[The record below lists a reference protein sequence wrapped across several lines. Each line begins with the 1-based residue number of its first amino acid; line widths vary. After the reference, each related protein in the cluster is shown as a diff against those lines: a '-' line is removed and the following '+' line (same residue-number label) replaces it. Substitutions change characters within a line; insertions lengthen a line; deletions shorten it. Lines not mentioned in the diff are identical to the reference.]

1 MITHDLRVMADAML
15 DKKAQ
20 NVVGIDLRTMGTA
33 ITDHFMICNA
43 DSTTNVNAIAD
54 NVIEKM
60 RELGRKPFRT
70 QGMENNFWIILD
82 YGDIVA
88 HIFLT
93 EYRQFYRLED
103 LWADA
108 PQKTYKDRPKTRKTT
123 KTFFGKF
130 QFCFFEKVS
139 LTLWSGRLTLE
150 ERSFNI

>member
-20 NVVGIDLRTMGTA
+20 DVVDIDLRPLGTA

-60 RELGRKPFRT
+60 KTEVGRKPFRM

-93 EYRQFYRLED
+93 EYRKFYRLED

-108 PQKTYKDRPKTRKTT
+108 PHKEYKDRKTPAKKT
-123 KTFFGKF
+123 
-130 QFCFFEKVS
+130 Q
-139 LTLWSGRLTLE
+139 
-150 ERSFNI
+150 

>member
-20 NVVGIDLRTMGTA
+20 NVIDIDLRPLGTA

-54 NVIEKM
+54 NVMDKM
-60 RELGRKPFRT
+60 REVGRKPLRT

-93 EYRQFYRLED
+93 EYRQIYRLED

-108 PQKTYKDRPKTRKTT
+108 PHKEYKERRIPKTKKTET
-123 KTFFGKF
+123 DA
-130 QFCFFEKVS
+130 E
-139 LTLWSGRLTLE
+139 
-150 ERSFNI
+150 

>member
-20 NVVGIDLRTMGTA
+20 CVTGIDLRPLGTA
-33 ITDHFMICNA
+33 IADYFMICNG

-54 NVIEKM
+54 HVIEKM
-60 RELGRKPFRT
+60 KELGWRPLRT
-70 QGMENNFWIILD
+70 QGMENNFWIIID

-108 PQKTYKDRPKTRKTT
+108 PRKEYKDRPKSKKTQ
-123 KTFFGKF
+123 KDG
-130 QFCFFEKVS
+130 
-139 LTLWSGRLTLE
+139 
-150 ERSFNI
+150 

>member
-20 NVVGIDLRTMGTA
+20 NVVGVDLRTIGTA

-54 NVIEKM
+54 NVIDKM
-60 RELGRKPFRT
+60 RELGRKPLRT

-82 YGDIVA
+82 YGNIVV
-88 HIFLT
+88 HIFQT
-93 EYRQFYRLED
+93 QYRDFYNLEN

-108 PQKTYKDRPKTRKTT
+108 VRKEYKYRKPRPAKT
-123 KTFFGKF
+123 
-130 QFCFFEKVS
+130 EKAS
-139 LTLWSGRLTLE
+139 E
-150 ERSFNI
+150 

>member
-1 MITHDLRVMADAML
+1 MADAML

-20 NVVGIDLRTMGTA
+20 CVTGIDLRPLGTA
-33 ITDHFMICNA
+33 IADHFMICNG

-60 RELGRKPFRT
+60 KELGRRPLRT
-70 QGMENNFWIILD
+70 QGMENNFWIIID

-108 PQKTYKDRPKTRKTT
+108 PRKEYKDRPKSKKTL
-123 KTFFGKF
+123 KDG
-130 QFCFFEKVS
+130 
-139 LTLWSGRLTLE
+139 
-150 ERSFNI
+150 

>member
-20 NVVGIDLRTMGTA
+20 RVVSIDLRPLETA

-43 DSTTNVNAIAD
+43 DSTTAVSAIAD
-54 NVIEKM
+54 NIIEKM
-60 RELGRKPFRT
+60 QDVGRSPFRK
-70 QGMENNFWIILD
+70 QGMENNFWIFLD

-93 EYRQFYRLED
+93 EYRNFYRLED

-108 PQKTYKDRPKTRKTT
+108 PHKEYNERKVPASKTKKTK
-123 KTFFGKF
+123 
-130 QFCFFEKVS
+130 
-139 LTLWSGRLTLE
+139 
-150 ERSFNI
+150 

>member
-20 NVVGIDLRTMGTA
+20 NVVGIDLRPLGTA
-33 ITDHFMICNA
+33 ITDHFMICNG

-60 RELGRKPFRT
+60 RLEGRKPIRT

-93 EYRQFYRLED
+93 EYRDFYRLEE
-103 LWADA
+103 LWADV
-108 PQKTYKDRPKTRKTT
+108 PQKVYKDRPASKRKTT
-123 KTFFGKF
+123 KK
-130 QFCFFEKVS
+130 
-139 LTLWSGRLTLE
+139 E
-150 ERSFNI
+150 EDAE

>member
-20 NVVGIDLRTMGTA
+20 NVIDIDLRPLGTA

-60 RELGRKPFRT
+60 REEGRKPLRT
-70 QGMENNFWIILD
+70 QGLENNFWIILD

-93 EYRQFYRLED
+93 EYRQFYRLEE

-108 PQKTYKDRPKTRKTT
+108 PHKENKERRVPKTKKKETD
-123 KTFFGKF
+123 G
-130 QFCFFEKVS
+130 E
-139 LTLWSGRLTLE
+139 
-150 ERSFNI
+150 

>member
-20 NVVGIDLRTMGTA
+20 NVIDIDL
-33 ITDHFMICNA
+33 CNA

-54 NVIEKM
+54 NVIDKM
-60 RELGRKPFRT
+60 REEGRKPLHT
-70 QGMENNFWIILD
+70 QGLENNFWIILD

-93 EYRQFYRLED
+93 EYRQFYRLEE

-108 PQKTYKDRPKTRKTT
+108 PHKEYKERRVPKTKKTET
-123 KTFFGKF
+123 DA
-130 QFCFFEKVS
+130 E
-139 LTLWSGRLTLE
+139 
-150 ERSFNI
+150 

>member
-20 NVVGIDLRTMGTA
+20 DVVDIDLRPLGTA

-60 RELGRKPFRT
+60 RTEVGRKPFRM

-93 EYRQFYRLED
+93 EYRKFYRLED

-108 PQKTYKDRPKTRKTT
+108 PHKEYKDMKTPAK
-123 KTFFGKF
+123 KKSIDGS
-130 QFCFFEKVS
+130 ED
-139 LTLWSGRLTLE
+139 
-150 ERSFNI
+150 

>member
-20 NVVGIDLRTMGTA
+20 CVTGIDLRPLGTA
-33 ITDHFMICNA
+33 IADYFMICNG

-60 RELGRKPFRT
+60 KELGRSPLRT
-70 QGMENNFWIILD
+70 QGMENNFWIIID

-108 PQKTYKDRPKTRKTT
+108 PRKEYKDRPKSKKTQ
-123 KTFFGKF
+123 KDG
-130 QFCFFEKVS
+130 
-139 LTLWSGRLTLE
+139 
-150 ERSFNI
+150 

>member
-20 NVVGIDLRTMGTA
+20 NVVGVDLRTIGTA

-54 NVIEKM
+54 NVIDKM
-60 RELGRKPFRT
+60 RELGRKPLRT
-70 QGMENNFWIILD
+70 QGMVNDFWIILD

-93 EYRQFYRLED
+93 EYRQFYRLEE

-108 PQKTYKDRPKTRKTT
+108 PQKEYKDRPKTKKT
-123 KTFFGKF
+123 KKDA
-130 QFCFFEKVS
+130 E
-139 LTLWSGRLTLE
+139 
-150 ERSFNI
+150 

>member
-20 NVVGIDLRTMGTA
+20 NVIDIDLRPLGTA

-54 NVIEKM
+54 NVIKMM
-60 RELGRKPFRT
+60 REEGRKPIRT

-93 EYRQFYRLED
+93 EYREFYRHED

-108 PQKTYKDRPKTRKTT
+108 PHKEYKPRRVPKTKKTVT
-123 KTFFGKF
+123 DA
-130 QFCFFEKVS
+130 E
-139 LTLWSGRLTLE
+139 
-150 ERSFNI
+150 

>member
-20 NVVGIDLRTMGTA
+20 NVIDIDLRPLGTA

-54 NVIEKM
+54 NVIDKM
-60 RELGRKPFRT
+60 REEGRKPLRT
-70 QGMENNFWIILD
+70 QGLENNFWIILD

-93 EYRQFYRLED
+93 EYRQFYRLEE
-103 LWADA
+103 LWAAA
-108 PQKTYKDRPKTRKTT
+108 PHKEYKERRVPKTKKTET
-123 KTFFGKF
+123 DA
-130 QFCFFEKVS
+130 E
-139 LTLWSGRLTLE
+139 
-150 ERSFNI
+150 

>member
-20 NVVGIDLRTMGTA
+20 NVVGVDLRTIGTA

-54 NVIEKM
+54 NIIEKM
-60 RELGRKPFRT
+60 REELGMKPIRT

-82 YGDIVA
+82 YGYIVA
-88 HIFLT
+88 HVFLT

-108 PQKTYKDRPKTRKTT
+108 PQKEYKDRPKSKRAK
-123 KTFFGKF
+123 KDA
-130 QFCFFEKVS
+130 E
-139 LTLWSGRLTLE
+139 
-150 ERSFNI
+150 

>member
-1 MITHDLRVMADAML
+1 MADAML

-20 NVVGIDLRTMGTA
+20 NVTGVDLRSIGTA
-33 ITDHFMICNA
+33 ITDFFMICNA

-54 NVIEKM
+54 NIIDKM
-60 RELGRKPFRT
+60 RELGRRPLRT

-108 PQKTYKDRPKTRKTT
+108 PQKEYKDRPKSKKT
-123 KTFFGKF
+123 KKDA
-130 QFCFFEKVS
+130 E
-139 LTLWSGRLTLE
+139 
-150 ERSFNI
+150 

>member
-20 NVVGIDLRTMGTA
+20 NVIDIDLRPLGTA

-54 NVIEKM
+54 NVISKM
-60 RELGRKPFRT
+60 REEGRKPLRT

-93 EYRQFYRLED
+93 EYRQFYRLEE

-108 PQKTYKDRPKTRKTT
+108 PRKEYKVRRVPKTKKQETDA
-123 KTFFGKF
+123 
-130 QFCFFEKVS
+130 E
-139 LTLWSGRLTLE
+139 
-150 ERSFNI
+150 

>member
-15 DKKAQ
+15 YKKAQ
-20 NVVGIDLRTMGTA
+20 CVTGIDLRPLGTA
-33 ITDHFMICNA
+33 IADYFMICNG

-60 RELGRKPFRT
+60 KELGRRPLRT
-70 QGMENNFWIILD
+70 QGMENNFWIIID

-108 PQKTYKDRPKTRKTT
+108 PRKEYKDRPKSKKTQ
-123 KTFFGKF
+123 KDG
-130 QFCFFEKVS
+130 
-139 LTLWSGRLTLE
+139 
-150 ERSFNI
+150 

>member
-20 NVVGIDLRTMGTA
+20 NVVGIDLRTLGTA
-33 ITDHFMICNA
+33 ITDFFMVCNA

-54 NVIEKM
+54 NVIDKM
-60 RELGRKPFRT
+60 RELGRKPLRT

-82 YGDIVA
+82 YDDIVA

-108 PQKTYKDRPKTRKTT
+108 PQKEYKDRPKSKKT
-123 KTFFGKF
+123 KKDA
-130 QFCFFEKVS
+130 E
-139 LTLWSGRLTLE
+139 
-150 ERSFNI
+150 

>member
-20 NVVGIDLRTMGTA
+20 NVVGVDLRTIGTA

-54 NVIEKM
+54 NIIEKM
-60 RELGRKPFRT
+60 REELGMKPIRT

-82 YGDIVA
+82 YGYIVA
-88 HIFLT
+88 HVFLT

-108 PQKTYKDRPKTRKTT
+108 PQKEYKDRPKSKRT
-123 KTFFGKF
+123 KKDA
-130 QFCFFEKVS
+130 E
-139 LTLWSGRLTLE
+139 
-150 ERSFNI
+150 

>member
-20 NVVGIDLRTMGTA
+20 NVIDIDLRPLGTA

-54 NVIEKM
+54 NVIDKM
-60 RELGRKPFRT
+60 REEGRKPLRT
-70 QGMENNFWIILD
+70 QGLENNFWIILD

-93 EYRQFYRLED
+93 EYRQFYRLEE
-103 LWADA
+103 LWADV
-108 PQKTYKDRPKTRKTT
+108 PHKEYKERRVPKTKKTET
-123 KTFFGKF
+123 DA
-130 QFCFFEKVS
+130 E
-139 LTLWSGRLTLE
+139 
-150 ERSFNI
+150 

>member
-20 NVVGIDLRTMGTA
+20 NVVGVDLRSIGTA

-93 EYRQFYRLED
+93 DYRLEE

-108 PQKTYKDRPKTRKTT
+108 PQKEYKDRPKTKKTQ
-123 KTFFGKF
+123 KDA
-130 QFCFFEKVS
+130 E
-139 LTLWSGRLTLE
+139 
-150 ERSFNI
+150 

>member
-20 NVVGIDLRTMGTA
+20 NVIDIDLRPLGTA

-54 NVIEKM
+54 NVIKMM
-60 RELGRKPFRT
+60 REEGRKPIRT

-93 EYRQFYRLED
+93 EYREFYRLED
-103 LWADA
+103 LWADRLIRNTSRGVFRK
-108 PQKTYKDRPKTRKTT
+108 QK
-123 KTFFGKF
+123 
-130 QFCFFEKVS
+130 
-139 LTLWSGRLTLE
+139 RL
-150 ERSFNI
+150 

>member
-20 NVVGIDLRTMGTA
+20 NVVGIDLRTLGTA
-33 ITDHFMICNA
+33 ITDFFMVCNA

-54 NVIEKM
+54 NVIDKM
-60 RELGRKPFRT
+60 RELGRKPIRT
-70 QGMENNFWIILD
+70 QGMEPNFWIILD

-88 HIFLT
+88 HLFLT

-108 PQKTYKDRPKTRKTT
+108 PQKEYKDRPKSKKT
-123 KTFFGKF
+123 KKDA
-130 QFCFFEKVS
+130 E
-139 LTLWSGRLTLE
+139 
-150 ERSFNI
+150 

>member
-1 MITHDLRVMADAML
+1 MITNDLRVMADAML

-20 NVVGIDLRTMGTA
+20 NVVGIDLRPLGTS
-33 ITDHFMICNA
+33 ITDHFMICNGA
-43 DSTTNVNAIAD
+43 YPTNVNAIAD

-60 RELGRKPFRT
+60 RLEGRKPLRT

-93 EYRQFYRLED
+93 EYREFYRLEE

-108 PQKTYKDRPKTRKTT
+108 PQKVYKDRPASR
-123 KTFFGKF
+123 
-130 QFCFFEKVS
+130 
-139 LTLWSGRLTLE
+139 R
-150 ERSFNI
+150 RSVKKEAEDVE

>member
-20 NVVGIDLRTMGTA
+20 NVIDIDLRPLGTA

-54 NVIEKM
+54 NVIGKM
-60 RELGRKPFRT
+60 REEGRKTLRT

-93 EYRQFYRLED
+93 EYRQFYRLEE

-108 PQKTYKDRPKTRKTT
+108 PRKEYKERRVSKTKKIETDA
-123 KTFFGKF
+123 
-130 QFCFFEKVS
+130 E
-139 LTLWSGRLTLE
+139 
-150 ERSFNI
+150 

>member
-20 NVVGIDLRTMGTA
+20 CVTGIDLRPLGTA
-33 ITDHFMICNA
+33 IADYFMICNG

-60 RELGRKPFRT
+60 KELGRRPLRT
-70 QGMENNFWIILD
+70 QGMENNFWIIID

-93 EYRQFYRLED
+93 EYRQVYRLED

-108 PQKTYKDRPKTRKTT
+108 PRKEYKDRPKSKKTQ
-123 KTFFGKF
+123 KDG
-130 QFCFFEKVS
+130 
-139 LTLWSGRLTLE
+139 
-150 ERSFNI
+150 